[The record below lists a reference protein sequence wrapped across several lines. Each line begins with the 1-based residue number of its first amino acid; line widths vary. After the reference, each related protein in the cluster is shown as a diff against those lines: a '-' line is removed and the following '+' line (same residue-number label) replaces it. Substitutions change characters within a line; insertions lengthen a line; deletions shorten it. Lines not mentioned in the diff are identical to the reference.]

1 MHQITEEKV
10 AQFAQMLLREERS
23 PGTIENYLR
32 HIRAFAQWLN
42 GQEVTLEAVTTWKG
56 NLLDKEYS
64 PGSINAMLLALNRF
78 FKFMGW
84 NDCKVKSLRIQ
95 RQMFRETTK
104 ELTRKEY
111 VQLLSAAQA
120 QGKNR
125 LVLLMEAICCT
136 GIRVSEVQYLTV
148 ESVREGKALISL
160 KGKIRTILIPSKL
173 RKKLLQFAQKQKT
186 ISGAIFRTR
195 NGTPISRKQIW
206 AEMKALCKKARVAA
220 SKVFP
225 HNLRH
230 LFARTFYSS
239 CKNVVMLADVLG
251 HSSVETTR
259 IYLISTGIEHE
270 QQLEHLGLII

>member
-10 AQFAQMLLREERS
+10 AQFAQMLLKEERS

-148 ESVREGKALISL
+148 ESVREGKAVISL

-206 AEMKALCKKARVAA
+206 AEMKALCKKAGVAA

>member
-1 MHQITEEKV
+1 MHRITEEKV
-10 AQFAQMLLREERS
+10 AQFAQMLLKEERS

-42 GQEVTLEAVTTWKG
+42 GQEVTLETVTTWKG

-78 FKFMGW
+78 FKFLGW
-84 NDCKVKSLRIQ
+84 DDCKVKSLRIQ

-148 ESVREGKALISL
+148 ESVREGKAVISL

-206 AEMKALCKKARVAA
+206 AEMKSLCKKAGVAA

>member
-10 AQFAQMLLREERS
+10 AQFAQMLLKEERS

-111 VQLLSAAQA
+111 VQLLSTAQA

-148 ESVREGKALISL
+148 ESVREGKAVISL

-206 AEMKALCKKARVAA
+206 AEMKALCKKAGVAA
-220 SKVFP
+220 SKVFS

>member
-10 AQFAQMLLREERS
+10 AQFAQMLLKEERS

-111 VQLLSAAQA
+111 VQLLSTAQA

-148 ESVREGKALISL
+148 ESVREGKAVISL

-206 AEMKALCKKARVAA
+206 AEMKALCKKAGVAA